1 LEKFPPFFIVIMIN
15 RVTSSHVYAGNAD
28 FLDSLYQQYLADP
41 LSVEEKWRLFFD
53 GLRDSPGSESEPT
66 QEEIRKHFRENKP
79 ARAGQAY
86 SMQGLHSLE
95 MARKQSAVLRM
106 IHAYRLL
113 GHVRAAVDPI
123 HLRGVP
129 RIPELEPAYH
139 GLADTDMDLVFNTGG
154 LGGRTEMR
162 LREIIEMLKETYTES
177 IGSEFVHIS
186 DVEQKEWIQQQLE
199 STRTNPD
206 YSRDFKIRVLE
217 RITAAEGLETHLHQK
232 YVGQKRFSL
241 EGGETLIT
249 ALDEIITRGGTQ
261 GIEEIVFGMAHRGR
275 LNVLVNIMGK
285 SPAELFSEFEGK
297 HDWRNNATGDVKY
310 HQGYSSDVKTPGGM
324 VHLALGFNPSHLE
337 IIAPVTVGSVRSRQ
351 EQRGESGRDK
361 VLAVIIHGDAAI
373 AGQGVAYE
381 TVQLAKT
388 RFYGTGGSI
397 HIVVNN
403 RIGFTVSHPQDARS
417 SMYCTDVGKVIQSPI
432 FHVNGDDPE
441 AVAFITQLALNFRL
455 RFNTDVFIDIICYR
469 RHGHNEAD
477 EPAATQPMMYRK
489 IRKIDTVRKVYAD
502 RLVSEGVIGADE
514 GDEMLKIYRARLEA
528 GEQVA
533 LNIVDGLRNPYRI
546 EWSKYLDVQWR
557 EATETGA
564 AITRVKRLGASLSA
578 LPEDFELHP
587 RVLKIYEDR
596 IKMASGALPV
606 DWGFAETIAY
616 ATLLEDGFAVRI
628 SGQDSG
634 RGTFFHR
641 HAVLHN
647 MRTGDEYIPLQYV
660 AVNQPKF
667 TVIDSILSEEAVLGF
682 EYGYSAANPHTLVIW
697 EAQFGDFVNGAQV
710 IIDQFITAAEQKWG
724 LLTGLVMFLPHG
736 WEGQGP
742 EHTSARLERFLQL
755 CAQENIQ
762 VCYPTTAAQMFHL
775 LRRQM
780 IRPYRKPLVVMTPK
794 STLRR
799 KISFSTL
806 DDLARHGFLNVIGE
820 QDAIDPA
827 RVARVILCSGKVYYD
842 LLEARREQ
850 KIENIAIIRLEQ
862 LYPFPSEELIAEIKK
877 YPKARE
883 VCWAQEEPQNQ
894 GAWYSIQHAI
904 RTSIA
909 SSQTLY
915 YSGRIAMAAPA
926 GGDYHKSIERQ
937 RNLVQHAL
945 TLAIQSASQ
954 DMSHQPQLTAHQS
967 GTAHLGE
974 KS

>member
-1 LEKFPPFFIVIMIN
+1 MIN
-15 RVTSSHVYAGNAD
+15 RLSSSHMYAGSSD

-41 LSVEEKWRLFFD
+41 LSVEEKWRVFFD
-53 GLRDSPGSESEPT
+53 GLRDGPGGEREPT
-66 QEEIRKHFRENKP
+66 QEDIRTYFRENRPAKP
-79 ARAGQAY
+79 GLAY

-139 GLADTDMDLVFNTGG
+139 GLADADMDLVFNTGG
-154 LGGRTEMR
+154 LGGRAEMP

-177 IGSEFVHIS
+177 IGAEFIHIS
-186 DVEQKEWIQQQLE
+186 DVEQKEWIQHQLE
-199 STRTNPD
+199 LTRTNPD
-206 YSRDFKIRVLE
+206 YSREFKIRVLE

-249 ALDEIITRGGTQ
+249 ALDEIITRGGAQ
-261 GIEEIVFGMAHRGR
+261 GVEEIVFGMAHRGR

-310 HQGYSSDVKTPGGM
+310 HQGYSSDVQTPGGM

-351 EQRGESGRDK
+351 EQRGENGRDK

-417 SMYCTDVGKVIQSPI
+417 SMYCTDVGKVIQAPI

-441 AVAFITQLALNFRL
+441 AVAFITQLALNFRM
-455 RFNTDVFIDIICYR
+455 RFHTDVFIDIICYR

-489 IRKIDTVRKVYAD
+489 IRKIETTRKLYAD
-502 RLVSEGVIGADE
+502 RLAAEGVIGPQQ
-514 GDEMLKIYRARLEA
+514 GDEMLKQYRARLEA

-533 LNIVDGLRNPYRI
+533 LNIVEGIKNPYRVD
-546 EWSKYLDVQWR
+546 WTKYINAHWR
-557 EATETGA
+557 DHAPTGV
-564 AITRVKRLGASLSA
+564 AISRLKRLGASLA
-578 LPEDFELHP
+578 TLPEDFELHP

-596 IKMASGALPV
+596 TKMASGALPL
-606 DWGFAETIAY
+606 DWGFAETMAY
-616 ATLLEDGFAVRI
+616 ASLLEDGFAVRI

-647 MRTGDEYIPLQYV
+647 MRTGDEYVPLQFV
-660 AVNQPKF
+660 AENQPKF

-682 EYGYSAANPHTLVIW
+682 EYGYSAANPHRLVIW

-762 VCYPTTAAQMFHL
+762 VCYPTTAAQMFHM

-806 DDLARHGFLNVIGE
+806 DDFANGSFNMVIGE
-820 QDAIDPA
+820 QDPIEAS
-827 RVARVILCSGKVYYD
+827 RVQRIVICSGKVYFD

-850 KIENIAIIRLEQ
+850 NITNIALVRLEQ
-862 LYPFPSEELIAEIKK
+862 LYPFPDAELTAEIKK

-904 RTSIA
+904 RTCMT
-909 SSQTLY
+909 SSQNLFY
-915 YSGRIAMAAPA
+915 AGRIAMAAPA
-926 GGDYHKSIERQ
+926 GGDYHKSVERQ
-937 RNLVQHAL
+937 RALVQHAL
-945 TLAIQSASQ
+945 TLATRSEAP
-954 DMSHQPQLTAHQS
+954 DMSQQPQLTAHQHS
-967 GTAHLGE
+967 H
-974 KS
+974 

>member
-1 LEKFPPFFIVIMIN
+1 MIN
-15 RVTSSHVYAGNAD
+15 KPNASHVYAGNSD
-28 FLDSLYQQYLADP
+28 FLDSLYQQFLKDP
-41 LSVEEKWRLFFD
+41 LSVEPQWREFFD
-53 GLRDSPGSESEPT
+53 SLKATPGNDREPT
-66 QEEIRKHFRENKP
+66 QQEIRNFFKERRP
-79 ARAGQAY
+79 AKAGVAY

-113 GHVRAAVDPI
+113 GHLRAEVDPI
-123 HLRGVP
+123 HLRGMP

-139 GLADTDMDLVFNTGG
+139 GLADADLDLVFNTGG
-154 LGGRTEMR
+154 LGGKAEMP

-177 IGSEFVHIS
+177 IGAEFMHIS
-186 DVEQKEWIQQQLE
+186 DVEQKDWIQHQLE
-199 STRTNPD
+199 LTRTNPD
-206 YSRDFKIRVLE
+206 YAPDYKRKILE
-217 RITAAEGLETHLHQK
+217 RLTAAEGLETHLHQK

-241 EGGETLIT
+241 EGGEALIT
-249 ALDEIITRGGTQ
+249 ALDEIVMRGGTA
-261 GIEEIVFGMAHRGR
+261 GVEEIVLGMAHRGR
-275 LNVLVNIMGK
+275 LNVLVNVMGK

-310 HQGYSSDVKTPGGM
+310 HQGYSTDIQTPGGT
-324 VHLALGFNPSHLE
+324 VHMALGFNPSHLE
-337 IIAPVTVGSVRSRQ
+337 IIAPVTIGSVRSRQ
-351 EQRGESGRDK
+351 EVRKENPREK
-361 VLAVIIHGDAAI
+361 VMAVIIHGDAAI

-381 TVQLAKT
+381 TLQLAKT
-388 RFYGTGGSI
+388 RGYGTGGSI
-397 HIVVNN
+397 HLVVNN
-403 RIGFTVSHPQDARS
+403 RIGFTTSHPQDARS
-417 SMYCTDVGKVIQSPI
+417 SMYCTDVGKVIQAPI

-441 AVAFITQLALNFRL
+441 AVAFITQLALNFRM
-455 RFNTDVFIDIICYR
+455 RFHTDVFIDIISYR

-489 IRKIDTVRKVYAD
+489 VRKQDTVRKLYAD
-502 RLVSEGVIGADE
+502 RLVSEGHIPAGH
-514 GDEMLKIYRARLEA
+514 GDELLKNYRTKLEA

-533 LNIVDGLRNPYRI
+533 ISIVDGVKNPYRTD
-546 EWSKYLDVQWR
+546 WKQYLAAHWR
-557 EATETGA
+557 DAAATSA
-564 AITRVKRLGASLSA
+564 PIARIKRLGALLTT
-578 LPEDFELHP
+578 LPEDFELHA
-587 RVLKIYEDR
+587 RVAKIYDDR
-596 IKMASGALPV
+596 VKMAAGALPL
-606 DWGFAETIAY
+606 DWGFTETMAY
-616 ATLLEDGFAVRI
+616 ATLLEDGYSIRI

-647 MRTGDEYIPLQYV
+647 MRNGDEYIPLQCISEK
-660 AVNQPKF
+660 QPQF

-682 EYGYSAANPHTLVIW
+682 EYGYSAANPQTLVIW

-762 VCYPTTAAQMFHL
+762 VCYPSTAAQMFHL

-806 DDLARHGFLNVIGE
+806 DDLANGGFQMVIGE
-820 QDAIDPA
+820 QDPLDASA
-827 RVARVILCSGKVYYD
+827 VKRVVICSGKVYFD
-842 LLEARREQ
+842 ILEARREQ
-850 KIENIAIIRLEQ
+850 NINNVAVIRLEQ
-862 LYPFPSEELIAEIKK
+862 MYPFPSEEIINELKK

-883 VCWAQEEPQNQ
+883 ICWAQEEPQNQ

-904 RTSIA
+904 RTCLGPK
-909 SSQTLY
+909 QELY
-915 YSGRIAMAAPA
+915 YAGRMAMAAPA
-926 GGDYHKSIERQ
+926 GGDHHKSVERQ
-937 RNLVQHAL
+937 RSLVQAAL
-945 TLAIQSASQ
+945 TLANKASEQ
-954 DMSHQPQLTAHQS
+954 DLNMSQQPQLTDAPQR
-967 GTAHLGE
+967 T
-974 KS
+974 

>member
-1 LEKFPPFFIVIMIN
+1 MIHP
-15 RVTSSHVYAGNAD
+15 VSSSHVYAGNAD
-28 FLDSLYQQYLADP
+28 FLDSLYREFLNDP
-41 LSVEEKWRLFFD
+41 SSVEEKWRSYFET
-53 GLRDSPGSESEPT
+53 LREAPGQDREPS
-66 QEEIRKHFRENKP
+66 QEEIRAFFDERRPAKP
-79 ARAGQAY
+79 GTAY

-113 GHVRAAVDPI
+113 GHLRAAVDPI
-123 HLRGVP
+123 QLRGMP
-129 RIPELEPAYH
+129 RIPELEPTYH
-139 GLADTDMDLVFNTGG
+139 GLADADFDLVFNTGG
-154 LGGRTEMR
+154 LGGQTEMP
-162 LREIIEMLKETYTES
+162 LRDIIEMLKETYTES
-177 IGSEFVHIS
+177 IGAEFMHIA
-186 DVEQKEWIQQQLE
+186 DVEQKEWIQHQLE
-199 STRTNPD
+199 ITRTNPD
-206 YSRDFKIRVLE
+206 YPSDFKVKLLE
-217 RITAAEGLETHLHQK
+217 RLTAAEGLETHLHQK

-241 EGGETLIT
+241 EGGEVLIT
-249 ALDEIITRGGTQ
+249 ALDEIVQRGGAH
-261 GIEEIVFGMAHRGR
+261 GLEEIVIGMAHRGR
-275 LNVLVNIMGK
+275 LNVLINLMGK

-297 HDWRNNATGDVKY
+297 HAWRNNATGDVKY
-310 HQGYSSDVKTPGGM
+310 HQGSSADVQTPGGV

-351 EQRGESGRDK
+351 ERRAETGRAK
-361 VLAVIIHGDAAI
+361 VMAVLIHGDAAV
-373 AGQGVAYE
+373 AGQGVVYE
-381 TVQLAKT
+381 TLQLAKT
-388 RFYGTGGSI
+388 RGYGTGGSI

-403 RIGFTVSHPQDARS
+403 RIGFTISHPQDARS
-417 SMYCTDVGKVIQSPI
+417 SLYCTDVGKVIQAPI

-441 AVAFITQLALNFRL
+441 AVAFITQLAVNFRMKF
-455 RFNTDVFIDIICYR
+455 RTDVFIDIVCYR

-489 IRKIDTVRKVYAD
+489 IRKHDTVRKIYAD
-502 RLVSEGVIGADE
+502 RLTGEGILNPGAA
-514 GDEMLKIYRARLEA
+514 DEMLASYRARLEA
-528 GEQVA
+528 GEQVSE
-533 LNIVDGLRNPYRI
+533 NIVEDVPNLYRT
-546 EWSKYLDVQWR
+546 EWSKFLEAQWHER
-557 EATETGA
+557 HDTGVPIA
-564 AITRVKRLGASLSA
+564 DIKRLGALLNT

-587 RVLKIYEDR
+587 RVAKIVDDR
-596 IKMASGALPV
+596 IKMAAGALPL
-606 DWGFAETIAY
+606 DWGFAETMAY
-616 ATLLEDGFAVRI
+616 ATLLENGYAVRI

-647 MRTGDEYIPLQYV
+647 MRNGDEYIPLQHV
-660 AVNQPKF
+660 SEQQPKF
-667 TVIDSILSEEAVLGF
+667 TIIDSILSEEAVLGF
-682 EYGYSAANPHTLVIW
+682 EYGYSAADPNTLVIW

-710 IIDQFITAAEQKWG
+710 IIDQFIVAAEQKWG

-775 LRRQM
+775 LRREM

-806 DDLARHGFLNVIGE
+806 DDLTTGSFRMVIGE
-820 QDAIDPA
+820 EDGLDPA
-827 RVARVILCSGKVYYD
+827 EIERVVLCSGKVYFD
-842 LLEARREQ
+842 ILETRRELN
-850 KIENIAIIRLEQ
+850 IRNIALVRVEQ
-862 LYPFPSEELIAEIKK
+862 LYPFPSEELTAEIAK

-904 RTSIA
+904 RTCMTPQ
-909 SSQTLY
+909 QTLY
-915 YSGRIAMAAPA
+915 YSGRVAMAAPA

-937 RNLVQHAL
+937 RNLINHAL
-945 TLAIQSASQ
+945 TLATQTTARTDLSL
-954 DMSHQPQLTAHQS
+954 QPQLTASQS
-967 GTAHLGE
+967 GQPQLGV
-974 KS
+974 KTS

>member
-1 LEKFPPFFIVIMIN
+1 MIAK
-15 RVTSSHVYAGNAD
+15 TSSEHIYAGNAD
-28 FLDSLYQQYLADP
+28 FLESLYKQYLADP
-41 LSVEEKWRLFFD
+41 LSVEDRWRTFFD
-53 GLRDSPGSESEPT
+53 SLRDGPGSEREPS
-66 QEEIRKHFRENKP
+66 QEDIRKFFRENRP
-79 ARAGQAY
+79 AVAGQAY
-86 SMQGLHSLE
+86 SMHGLHSLE

-113 GHVRAAVDPI
+113 GHLRAAVDPI
-123 HLRGVP
+123 QLRGVP

-139 GLADTDMDLVFNTGG
+139 GLAEADMELVFNTGG
-154 LGGRTEMR
+154 LGGKAEMP
-162 LREIIEMLKETYTES
+162 LREIIAMLKETYTES
-177 IGSEFVHIS
+177 IGSEFIHIS
-186 DVEQKEWIQQQLE
+186 DVEQKEWIQHQLE
-199 STRTNPD
+199 LTRTNPD
-206 YSRDFKIRVLE
+206 YPAEVKVRILE
-217 RITAAEGLETHLHQK
+217 RLTAAEGLETHLHQK

-241 EGGETLIT
+241 EGGEALIT
-249 ALDEIITRGGTQ
+249 ALDEIIIRGGAQ
-261 GIEEIVFGMAHRGR
+261 GLEEIVFGMAHRGR

-297 HDWRNNATGDVKY
+297 HDWENNATGDVKY
-310 HQGYSSDVKTPGGM
+310 HQGYSSDVQTPGGP

-337 IIAPVTVGSVRSRQ
+337 IIAPVTIGSVRSRQ
-351 EQRGESGRDK
+351 EQRGEKGLGNI
-361 VLAVIIHGDAAI
+361 LAVIIHGDAAV

-381 TVQLAKT
+381 TLQLAKT
-388 RFYGTGGSI
+388 RGYGTGGSI
-397 HIVVNN
+397 HLVVNN
-403 RIGFTVSHPQDARS
+403 RIGFTTSHPQDARS
-417 SMYCTDVGKVIQSPI
+417 SMYCTDVGKVVQAPI

-441 AVAFITQLALNFRL
+441 AVAFITQLALNFRM
-455 RFNTDVFIDIICYR
+455 RFGTDVFIDIVCYR

-489 IRKIDTVRKVYAD
+489 VRKIDTVRKLYAD
-502 RLVSEGVIGADE
+502 RLAAEGVIGAQQ
-514 GDEMLKIYRARLEA
+514 GDELVKSYRAKLEA
-528 GEQVA
+528 GQQVA
-533 LNIVDGLRNPYRI
+533 PHVVEGLKNPHRVD
-546 EWSKYLDVQWR
+546 WSKYKQAKWR
-557 EATETGA
+557 DAVDTALT
-564 AITRVKRLGASLSA
+564 ISRIKRLGAALCA

-587 RVLKIYEDR
+587 RVAKIYEDR
-596 IKMASGALPV
+596 VKMASGALPL
-606 DWGFAETIAY
+606 DWGFAETMAY
-616 ATLLEDGFAVRI
+616 ATLLEDGFAIRI

-647 MRTGDEYIPLQYV
+647 MRNGDEYIPLQYV
-660 AVNQPKF
+660 AESQPRF

-682 EYGYSAANPHTLVIW
+682 EYGYSAANPNTLVIW

-762 VCYPTTAAQMFHL
+762 VCYPTTAAQMFHM

-780 IRPYRKPLVVMTPK
+780 MRPYRKPLVVMTPK

-806 DDLARHGFLNVIGE
+806 DDLAKGTFQTVIGE
-820 QDAIDPA
+820 HDDMQPVKPA
-827 RVARVILCSGKVYYD
+827 DVRRVVLCSGKVYFD

-850 KIENIAIIRLEQ
+850 NVRNIALIRVEQ
-862 LYPFPSEELIAEIKK
+862 MYPFPAEELAAEIRK
-877 YPKARE
+877 YPRASE

-904 RTSIA
+904 RTCMSPA
-909 SSQTLY
+909 QTLY
-915 YSGRIAMAAPA
+915 YAGRMAMAAPA

-937 RNLVQHAL
+937 RALVQNAL
-945 TLAIQSASQ
+945 TLATNSELP
-954 DMSHQPQLTAHQS
+954 DMSRQPQLTNRQHNP
-967 GTAHLGE
+967 H
-974 KS
+974 